1 MLNVRRADHVR
12 SCRNGL
18 FMRNSPCPR
27 IDPHA
32 VKELG
37 FQVLVIGKFHHD
49 VERVHQASSSGSRSL
64 TTDLSDSR

>member
-37 FQVLVIGKFHHD
+37 FQVLV
-49 VERVHQASSSGSRSL
+49 
-64 TTDLSDSR
+64 